1 MSRKRGGKKAKKST
15 EQGDTMDTGEGRVMF
30 GAGYEDEQGSREHG
44 TIGESGAGDAL
55 DVGGSSAEGSV
66 QEAAGA
72 VVDKAQDAAGAVA
85 EKAQDVASAVADRAE
100 AVTSAVTGKVDQVS
114 NTAADK
120 VEQLAD
126 TVAQTVYSGDTPPV
140 QRQVAETTLNV
151 LDRTAEY
158 LRAGDLNLVVEDL
171 RGAVRRHPL
180 RSLALGLGL
189 GYLARGAFFPSTG
202 TQGGASSQPQRPSAG
217 YMPVPVYS
225 GTEYDAAYNADAGA
239 GYNATYSADLGATT
253 SGLAGAEALSTGVAG
268 YDAAYSTDLG
278 ATSGLTGAET
288 FGTDTSSTGDSL
300 SDYDTVSSL
309 GLLGDSADLGSS
321 YPGDSLDLGSSSLD
335 AGSDLGGSSFGQSD
349 ATLADDVG
357 VGSTLLT
364 SDMYPDASSG
374 SILGDDA
381 DLLAS
386 GGTLGDDT
394 ASADQ
399 FAGLDDDATRS
410 SDVNTMPTDEQLR
423 QWNSTTSGQDS

>member
-1 MSRKRGGKKAKKST
+1 MSRKRGKKAKKST
-15 EQGDTMDTGEGRVMF
+15 EQGDTMDTGEGRLTY

-44 TIGESGAGDAL
+44 TVGGSGVGDAL
-55 DVGGSSAEGSV
+55 EVGGSSSEGSV
-66 QEAAGA
+66 QQAASA
-72 VVDKAQDAAGAVA
+72 VVDT
-85 EKAQDVASAVADRAE
+85 AQDVASTVVDTAQDAASAVADKAQ
-100 AVTSAVTGKVDQVS
+100 AVTSVVAEKVDQVTS
-114 NTAADK
+114 TAADK

-158 LRAGDLNLVVEDL
+158 LRAGDLNLIVEDL
-171 RGAVRRHPL
+171 RSAVRSHPL

-202 TQGGASSQPQRPSAG
+202 TQGGAPSQPQAPSAG

-225 GTEYDAAYNADAGA
+225 GTEYDAAYSADVGT
-239 GYNATYSADLGATT
+239 GYNAAYSADLGATT
-253 SGLAGAEALSTGVAG
+253 SGLTGAETLSTGVAG
-268 YDAAYSTDLG
+268 YDAAYSADVG

-309 GLLGDSADLGSS
+309 GLLGDST
-321 YPGDSLDLGSSSLD
+321 DLGSSSLD
-335 AGSDLGGSSFGQSD
+335 AGSDLGGSSLGESADLGGSSFGQSD

-357 VGSTLLT
+357 AGSTLT
-364 SDMYPDASSG
+364 SDAYSDASSG
-374 SILGDDA
+374 SSLGDDA

-410 SDVNTMPTDEQLR
+410 SDVNTMPPDAQLR
-423 QWNSTTSGQDS
+423 QWNSTTSREDS